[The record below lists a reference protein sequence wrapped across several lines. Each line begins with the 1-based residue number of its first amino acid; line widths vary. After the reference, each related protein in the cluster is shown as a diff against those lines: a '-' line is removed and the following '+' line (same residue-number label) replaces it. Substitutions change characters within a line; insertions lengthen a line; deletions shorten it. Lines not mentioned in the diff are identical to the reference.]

1 MCVTASECTHLI
13 KCPPSSGH
21 YYGDKSEVKGRGH
34 VSWKKQKNAGS
45 HPLDHDVTFVI
56 GIFWENK
63 RVQGRFVIS
72 VIIATRTVNYENES
86 SKLKLHFRCKY
97 EPNESSQ
104 FKHTHTHTHAHA
116 QCVKL
121 VCVYVYFAYYY
132 SLFFLECWFFMAALR
147 PRPAPNKSSL
157 N

>member
-104 FKHTHTHTHAHA
+104 FKHTHTHTRSRTMRKARVRL
-116 QCVKL
+116 CLFCILLFVIFLGVL
-121 VCVYVYFAYYY
+121 VFHGGPP
-132 SLFFLECWFFMAALR
+132 SP
-147 PRPAPNKSSL
+147 PRP
-157 N
+157 